1 MEHDAKYFLEC
12 ADLAGKINEMENATA
27 LAIMASAISLV
38 SIAESLEKIANKSIS
53 GRIVKI
59 QEDK

>member
-1 MEHDAKYFLEC
+1 MDKDNFDYFLNM
-12 ADLAGKINEMENATA
+12 AKAATRNEMPSNQHANIAIAIA
-27 LAIMASAISLV
+27 LG